1 MAEVEQKIAK
11 LRRFTAR
18 FPALADV
25 PALMVRGE
33 PKSLRQALAMLER
46 REDVEAVLRA
56 LETFGLNS
64 EEEIWRMAEE
74 YYRRLAELPPPRP
87 RILVLQPPE
96 LTIEQALEQVR
107 RRTDVGRTLLEAYA
121 SLLNE
126 LRARY
131 GR

>member
-1 MAEVEQKIAK
+1 MAEVEVKITK

-33 PKSLRQALAMLER
+33 PVSLKQALAMLEA
-46 REDVEAVLRA
+46 RENVEAVLSA
-56 LETFGLNS
+56 LEVFGLNS
-64 EEEIWRMAEE
+64 EEELWRMAEE
-74 YYRRLAELPPPRP
+74 YYRRLTELPPPRP
-87 RILVLQPPE
+87 RILILQPPE
-96 LTIEQALEQVR
+96 LTIEQALEHVR
-107 RRTDVGRTLLEAYA
+107 RKTDVGRTLMEAFA

>member
-33 PKSLRQALAMLER
+33 PKSLRQALAMLEK
-46 REDVEAVLRA
+46 REDVEVVLRA

-107 RRTDVGRTLLEAYA
+107 RRTDVGRT
-121 SLLNE
+121 
-126 LRARY
+126 
-131 GR
+131 

>member
-33 PKSLRQALAMLER
+33 PKSLRQALAMLEK
-46 REDVEAVLRA
+46 REDVEVVLRA